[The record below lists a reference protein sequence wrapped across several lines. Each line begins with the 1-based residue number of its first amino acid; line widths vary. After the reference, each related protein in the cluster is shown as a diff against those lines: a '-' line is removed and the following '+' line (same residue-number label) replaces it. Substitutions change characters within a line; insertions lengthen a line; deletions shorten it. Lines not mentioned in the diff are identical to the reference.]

1 MSSWQMTHN
10 HFKLG
15 GWETRT
21 MEENKETIISMIVI
35 RDFKLGRDSTKEK
48 NIEGDHVGEG
58 KSRT

>member
-1 MSSWQMTHN
+1 
-10 HFKLG
+10 
-15 GWETRT
+15 

-58 KSRT
+58 ISRT